1 MPLLL
6 KSVAGAAW
14 FAWRLS
20 HRRCSE
26 CVNSRAADLSS
37 MGGFFLISIAPNE
50 DRVDEVTRLQRAFTE
65 LGFGSPEIVKE
76 EGYLFAAYPKFQST
90 SVGLKRYQNGD
101 FGFVCGTCLCEGE
114 GLADI
119 VSLYEGA
126 TARSPMSEEIMGQY
140 AAVFK
145 KHGRTEIKLDPFG
158 GYHLFY
164 NLDARIV
171 CSSFYAICSVLHSL
185 TLSHQ
190 SACEYV
196 FNGVVSGNET
206 LFNEVKVAPI
216 HATIVA
222 GPHALEIIRPP
233 LRVTRMF
240 ASRGR
245 DASLR
250 ESIALLDRYFSAV
263 ARSFGDRV
271 RCALSGGYDSRLI
284 LAFLRRHGIKPSLYV
299 YGRAGDRD
307 VQLAAEIARRE
318 RFPLDAIDKDDR
330 PNIPATEFIETA
342 RRNFLATDGYGYAG
356 IFHNGAE
363 TEEMARRVLGD
374 AIAIHGG
381 GGEIFRNFFYLP
393 DRAYTIQELLWSFYS
408 QFDPAA
414 CTTVFDSRSYYR
426 GLERKVMDVLG
437 SDKSILRRPAIEWLY
452 HSFRCRAWNGKVDSI
467 SGRYGFTA
475 MPYLE
480 RSITEHA
487 SALPLRW
494 KNHGAYEA
502 ELIRRVDSRLAGY
515 PSIYGHDFSGP
526 PQLSRRL
533 SDYLTYLRPPWLRRY
548 IYRLKY
554 FRRPGDW
561 PAYMASR
568 YRDAVLPG
576 GITVP
581 RRLFRLDRI
590 GDPLQYTRILSL
602 EYALRQFGSRVKV
615 DF

>member
-1 MPLLL
+1 
-6 KSVAGAAW
+6 
-14 FAWRLS
+14 
-20 HRRCSE
+20 
-26 CVNSRAADLSS
+26 
-37 MGGFFLISIAPNE
+37 MGGFFLISIGPNE
-50 DRVDEVTRLQRAFTE
+50 DRADEVTRLQRAFTE
-65 LGFGSPEIVKE
+65 LGFASPEIVKAD
-76 EGYLFAAYPKFQST
+76 GYVFAAYPKFQST
-90 SVGLKRYQNGD
+90 SVGLERYQNSD
-101 FGFVCGTCLCEGE
+101 FGFVCGTCFSEGD
-114 GLADI
+114 GLAD
-119 VSLYEGA
+119 VASLYEGA
-126 TARSPMSEEIMGQY
+126 TARSPMSDNIMGQY

-145 KHGRTEIKLDPFG
+145 KNGRTEIKLDPFG

-171 CSSFYAICSVLHSL
+171 CSSFYAISSVLRSL
-185 TLSHQ
+185 TLSQQ
-190 SACEYV
+190 SACEFV

-206 LFNEVKVAPI
+206 LFTEVKLAPI
-216 HATIVA
+216 QATIIVGA
-222 GPHALEIIRPP
+222 QALKIVRPSP
-233 LRVTRMF
+233 PVTRMF
-240 ASRGR
+240 ASRWR

-250 ESIALLDRYFSAV
+250 ESIALLDRYFGAV

-299 YGRAGDRD
+299 YGRPAERD
-307 VQLAAEIARRE
+307 VRLAAEIARQE
-318 RFPLDAIDKDDR
+318 GFVLDVIDKDDR
-330 PNIPATEFIETA
+330 PIIPAEVFLETA
-342 RRNFLATDGYGYAG
+342 HRNFLATDGYGYAG

-363 TEEMARRVLGD
+363 TEEVARRVLGD

-393 DRAYTIQELLWSFYS
+393 NRGYTINELLWSFYS

-414 CTTVFDSRSYYR
+414 CTAVFDSRSYYR
-426 GLERKVMDVLG
+426 GLERKVMDILG
-437 SDKSILRRPAIEWLY
+437 SDEPRLPRPAIEWLY

-467 SGRYGFTA
+467 SSRYGFTA

-526 PQLSRRL
+526 PPLSRRL
-533 SDYLTYLRPPWLRRY
+533 FDYFTYLRPPWLRRY
-548 IYRLKY
+548 TYRLKY

-561 PAYMASR
+561 PGYMASR

-576 GITVP
+576 GVTAP
-581 RRLFRLDRI
+581 RRLFHLDRV

-602 EYALRQFGSRVKV
+602 EYALRQFGTRVIV